1 RQQASL
7 INTQSRGRSG
17 SIDKQV
23 GNYSGI
29 VLMPMPA
36 RNGVLPVDPPLGP
49 ARAGQFIG
57 IAVIAVLHDEIDA
70 GTPVPVVVVVGL
82 PDPAVGIHRQLV
94 WIPEI
99 MADHFQFRP
108 VGITAES
115 HTLPIRRVACTDS
128 PSQRVK
134 QGLSVG
140 TQQCVPLISEIKI

>member
-23 GNYSGI
+23 GNYPGI

-99 MADHFQFRP
+99 MADHFQDRKS
-108 VGITAES
+108 TRLNSS
-115 HTLPIRRVACTDS
+115 H
-128 PSQRVK
+128 VK
-134 QGLSVG
+134 
-140 TQQCVPLISEIKI
+140 ISYAVFCLKKKKI

>member
-1 RQQASL
+1 SLASL
-7 INTQSRGRSG
+7 LFRLFRFQPPPRSTLFPYTTLFR
-17 SIDKQV
+17 S
-23 GNYSGI
+23 
-29 VLMPMPA
+29 
-36 RNGVLPVDPPLGP
+36 
-49 ARAGQFIG
+49 RAGQFIG